1 MENFIKDGYVFK
13 VIFIDLDIFCNDYF
27 CLLNNVFLVGIFFVF
42 FLNNIGKMKEK
53 MIILIKLMKKDL

>member
-13 VIFIDLDIFCNDYF
+13 VIFIDLDIFYDYF
-27 CLLNNVFLVGIFFVF
+27 CLLNNVFLIGIFFVF
-42 FLNNIGKMKEK
+42 FLNNIGKMKKK